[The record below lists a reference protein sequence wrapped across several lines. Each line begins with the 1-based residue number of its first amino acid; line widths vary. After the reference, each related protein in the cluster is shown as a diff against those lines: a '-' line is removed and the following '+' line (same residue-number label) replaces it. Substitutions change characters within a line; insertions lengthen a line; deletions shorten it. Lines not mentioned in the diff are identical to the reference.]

1 MGDILNDY
9 AHVIS
14 RSPQD
19 FNNQYGNLINKNK
32 K

>member
-1 MGDILNDY
+1 MGDIINDY

-19 FNNQYGNLINKNK
+19 FNNQYDNLANKN
-32 K
+32 